1 MTEITILDTID
12 IYQLS
17 GWQFLLALSPMIL
30 AAIICFTRMHIA
42 FKKGTAEEQARGVV
56 SFEHWHPKELLIILF
71 GTIICIATFICLNT
85 FCPAEYVETQ
95 YEVKVSDSASF
106 NKVFKAYT
114 IIEEKENTYIV
125 KERN

>member
-1 MTEITILDTID
+1 MTEITILDTVD

-17 GWQFLLALSPMIL
+17 WWQFLLALSPMIL

-42 FKKGTAEEQARGVV
+42 FKKGTAEEQARGVI
-56 SFEHWHPKELLIILF
+56 SSEHWHPKELLIPLF
-71 GTIICIATFICLNT
+71 GAIVCIVIVICLNN
-85 FCPAEYVETQ
+85 FCPAEYVETH

-125 KERN
+125 KERS